1 MDTNIK
7 AHNFIPA
14 EYWKSNFRSVKEA
27 LLLAEVYVYEYDTEI
42 QGFIGLNDEYVEGI
56 FVSGEMQSQG
66 IGKIL
71 LNYAKDKRN
80 KLHLNVYQ
88 KNARAIS
95 FYKREGFE
103 IQHSGLDKATGEKE
117 YVMTWTF
124 MKNIDIHG
132 MTNMELIR
140 GGIAEWYWAT
150 DYIHGDLYEA
160 EELFRQGHLVRS
172 NRLYLI
178 HYPDGMIY
186 EPVHSADGQYLGT
199 PVYDGSSVVLL
210 VVSFTESVIRI
221 MRFLHQQVEVQE
233 VARLPLSAVKDCY
246 NLMLHT
252 SPLSLTRQPNDGTF
266 EIIWP
271 EHVRFAINDRE
282 ALNFRD
288 GDKLYFNVWYE
299 DPDYREETVV
309 RSLHDGTILERFPGD
324 IRIMP
329 NGVRWL
335 IK

>member
-1 MDTNIK
+1 MK
-7 AHNFIPA
+7 A
-14 EYWKSNFRSVKEA
+14 
-27 LLLAEVYVYEYDTEI
+27 
-42 QGFIGLNDEYVEGI
+42 
-56 FVSGEMQSQG
+56 
-66 IGKIL
+66 
-71 LNYAKDKRN
+71 
-80 KLHLNVYQ
+80 
-88 KNARAIS
+88 
-95 FYKREGFE
+95 
-103 IQHSGLDKATGEKE
+103 
-117 YVMTWTF
+117 
-124 MKNIDIHG
+124 IDIHG
-132 MTNMELIR
+132 MTNMELVR
-140 GGIAEWYWAT
+140 GETDEWYWAT
-150 DYIHGDLYEA
+150 DYIHGDIYEA

-178 HYPDGMIY
+178 HYPDGMVY

-329 NGVRWL
+329 NGERWL